1 MERFKSFMNKY
12 KWFVIGGVVAL
23 IIIIVVATLLVK
35 NHKIDVEDDVKVS
48 FNGYNKTGTAEI
60 TDDSYEKI
68 MNKLQVKALKQA
80 GFKNKEVLNMIENN
94 ETDDLDEDDFNY
106 EEQQQARTAGKIL
119 EHVNLDI
126 HNGEELKNKD
136 KVTVKLTIDK
146 GISKDYKLKVKEF
159 TKSFKAHGL
168 KEPENIEAKDLFT
181 ALKPKFT
188 GVNGAGS
195 LNLIS
200 KDLPKSLQEL
210 SISNYDFTVANNGNL
225 SNGDEVKL
233 KIPQSLIDDINESGS
248 STFSGKSTQNIK
260 VKGLKNISN
269 LDNINELIDKNN
281 TLIDKEYESDE
292 YTKYNTENLGNYY
305 KIQADTADEYSFGEE
320 EDESSEKVSPVS
332 EVEPTYVS
340 LITAVKVTK
349 TGKYS
354 DPDVSYTYQGYNN
367 YQLEYNRLVK
377 DDMTDKM
384 SMTSSKDKQDELN
397 NDLKSDG
404 FKEIK

>member
-126 HNGEELKNKD
+126 HNGEKLKNGD
-136 KVTVKLTIDK
+136 KVTVKLAIDK
-146 GISKDYKLKVKEF
+146 GISKGYKLKVKEF

-168 KEPENIEAKDLFT
+168 KEPKNIEAKDLFT

-188 GVNGAGS
+188 GVSGAGS

-367 YQLEYNRLVK
+367 YQLEDNRLVK

>member
-1 MERFKSFMNKY
+1 M
-12 KWFVIGGVVAL
+12 
-23 IIIIVVATLLVK
+23 
-35 NHKIDVEDDVKVS
+35 
-48 FNGYNKTGTAEI
+48 
-60 TDDSYEKI
+60 
-68 MNKLQVKALKQA
+68 
-80 GFKNKEVLNMIENN
+80 
-94 ETDDLDEDDFNY
+94 
-106 EEQQQARTAGKIL
+106 
-119 EHVNLDI
+119 
-126 HNGEELKNKD
+126 
-136 KVTVKLTIDK
+136 
-146 GISKDYKLKVKEF
+146 
-159 TKSFKAHGL
+159 
-168 KEPENIEAKDLFT
+168 
-181 ALKPKFT
+181 
-188 GVNGAGS
+188 
-195 LNLIS
+195 
-200 KDLPKSLQEL
+200 PKSLQEL

>member
-126 HNGEELKNKD
+126 HNGEKLKNGD
-136 KVTVKLTIDK
+136 KVTVKLAIDK

-168 KEPENIEAKDLFT
+168 KEPKNIEAKDLFT

-188 GVNGAGS
+188 GVSGAGS

-367 YQLEYNRLVK
+367 YQLEDNRLVK

>member
-35 NHKIDVEDDVKVS
+35 NHKIDVEDDVKVT

-68 MNKLQVKALKQA
+68 MNQLEVKALKQA
-80 GFKNKEVLNMIENN
+80 DFKNKEVLNMIENG

-106 EEQQQARTAGKIL
+106 EEQQQARKAGKIL

-126 HNGEELKNKD
+126 HNGEKLKNGD
-136 KVTVKLTIDK
+136 KVTVKLAIDK

-168 KEPENIEAKDLFT
+168 KEPKNIEAKNLFT

-188 GVNGAGS
+188 GVNGGGS

-210 SISNYDFTVANNGNL
+210 SMSNYDFTVANNGNL

-260 VKGLKNISN
+260 VKGLKTVSS

-305 KIQADTADEYSFGEE
+305 KIQAGTSDEYSFGEE
-320 EDESSEKVSPVS
+320 EDESSEKVFPVS

-354 DPDVSYTYQGYNN
+354 DPDVSYTYQGYKN
-367 YQLEYNRLVK
+367 YQLEDNRLVK

>member
-106 EEQQQARTAGKIL
+106 EEQQQTRTAGKIL

-159 TKSFKAHGL
+159 TKSFKANGL